1 MRGGGRLKQ
10 SETKPNETK
19 TREKN
24 IYVKQETRN
33 EKREMRI
40 GRTSP
45 PQATKQRSLIK
56 QKVWQIN
63 TQQAA
68 ETLCFTHH
76 THTWNGVLL
85 LRLAT
90 TKHRIHSYC
99 KDSLSKTIL
108 VLRKGGAFPAWG
120 VLSFMY
126 VRLLVFIC
134 WVCVCGLFLIVIV
147 NLPSA
152 VLQFELKYLQ

>member
-1 MRGGGRLKQ
+1 
-10 SETKPNETK
+10 
-19 TREKN
+19 
-24 IYVKQETRN
+24 
-33 EKREMRI
+33 MRI
-40 GRTSP
+40 GRTGP

-120 VLSFMY
+120 VLSFA
-126 VRLLVFIC
+126 FIG
-134 WVCVCGLFLIVIV
+134 VHMLGLCLQAFFDSDSQ
-147 NLPSA
+147 PSISGLA
-152 VLQFELKYLQ
+152 IAISTITITITSKHKAQNTRHIHTYTYTYTKTQAHCP

>member
-1 MRGGGRLKQ
+1 MRNR
-10 SETKPNETK
+10 
-19 TREKN
+19 
-24 IYVKQETRN
+24 
-33 EKREMRI
+33 
-40 GRTSP
+40 RTSP
-45 PQATKQRSLIK
+45 PQATKQRRLIK

-68 ETLCFTHH
+68 ETLCLTHH
-76 THTWNGVLL
+76 THTWNGVML

-108 VLRKGGAFPAWG
+108 VLRKGDAFPEWG

-134 WVCVCGLFLIVIV
+134 
-147 NLPSA
+147 
-152 VLQFELKYLQ
+152 